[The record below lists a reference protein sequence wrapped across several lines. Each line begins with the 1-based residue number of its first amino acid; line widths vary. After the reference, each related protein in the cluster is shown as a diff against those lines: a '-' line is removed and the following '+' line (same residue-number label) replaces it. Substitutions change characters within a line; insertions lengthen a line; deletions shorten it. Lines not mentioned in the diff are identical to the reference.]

1 MAKQL
6 DIEKVTDISQ
16 TIPMGEF
23 SGVLTCFYSSFHYQS
38 SGTVGV
44 TLQLFKTYLHLDF
57 GCKMIRDVDNVRILL
72 PKLTIFYYYFFH
84 FFLSLSSKYLLGYF
98 SQDTTLKSK
107 SSASRNDGSLASQ
120 LLNFKEVF

>member
-72 PKLTIFYYYFFH
+72 PKLTIFYFYFFS
-84 FFLSLSSKYLLGYF
+84 FFSI
-98 SQDTTLKSK
+98 
-107 SSASRNDGSLASQ
+107 
-120 LLNFKEVF
+120 FKLQISFGLF